1 MQNEKN
7 HQAID
12 RLLYIMQELRQKCPW
27 DRKQTLDTLRCLTIE
42 EVFEL
47 SDAIVEK
54 NMPEIKKEL
63 GDILLHIVFYSQIAK
78 ENNAFDFADVC
89 NSLCEKLIYRH
100 PHVFGDA
107 HASTSEEVKE
117 TWEKIKLQE
126 KDRKKS
132 VLSGVPK
139 ALPAMIKAYRIQD
152 KAHGV
157 HLDYPNIG
165 ECWEKVKEE
174 MLEFEAEKDKKDKL
188 KMEEEFGDLLFA
200 LIKYANFLGIQ
211 AEDALEKT
219 NRKFIERFTKMEEF
233 VLKDGKSLP
242 DLSVSEMSKY
252 WNLTKDHE

>member
-12 RLLYIMQELRQKCPW
+12 RLLSIMQELREKCPW
-27 DRKQTLDTLRCLTIE
+27 DRKQTLDSLRCLTIE

-47 SDAIVEK
+47 SEAIIEK
-54 NMPEIKKEL
+54 NMTEIKKEL

-78 ENNAFDFADVC
+78 ENNAFDFAEVC

-107 HASTSEEVKE
+107 QASTSEEVKE

-126 KDRKKS
+126 KDRKKT
-132 VLSGVPK
+132 VFSGVPK

-157 HLDYPNIG
+157 HFDWNNAND
-165 ECWEKVKEE
+165 CWEKVKEE
-174 MLEFEAEKDKKDKL
+174 IVSYGSKIVELEQKQVELEEKIKL
-188 KMEEEFGDLLFA
+188 YTKNNE
-200 LIKYANFLGIQ
+200 
-211 AEDALEKT
+211 T
-219 NRKFIERFTKMEEF
+219 NDNYNNINRRFREYK
-233 VLKDGKSLP
+233 
-242 DLSVSEMSKY
+242 
-252 WNLTKDHE
+252 

>member
-12 RLLYIMQELRQKCPW
+12 RLLYIMQELREKCPW
-27 DRKQTLDTLRCLTIE
+27 DRKQTLDTLRCLTVE

-54 NMPEIKKEL
+54 NMSEIKKEL

-157 HLDYPNIG
+157 HFDYPNAE
-165 ECWEKVKEE
+165 ECWKKVKEE
-174 MLEFEAEKDKKDKL
+174 LLEFETEKDKKDKL

-200 LIKYANFLGIQ
+200 LIKYANFHGIQ

-219 NRKFIERFTKMEEF
+219 NRKFIDRFTKMEEA
-233 VLKDGKSLP
+233 VLKDGKNLP
-242 DLSVSEMSKY
+242 DLSVSEMSNY
-252 WNLTKDHE
+252 WNLTKKDE